1 MKIAGI
7 GFRAGATHASVL
19 DALERAGAGG
29 VTRLALP
36 VGKTLDPLAA
46 ELAARG
52 FDLIWIEHAA
62 LATTP
67 TPTQSMISLQV
78 YGTGSVAEA
87 AALAAAA
94 AHGPA
99 RLVAR
104 RVVSADGYATAALA
118 EAEGEA

>member
-7 GFRAGATHASVL
+7 GFRAGATPASVL
-19 DALERAGAGG
+19 NALERAGAGN

-36 VGKTLDPLAA
+36 VGKALDPLAA
-46 ELAARG
+46 ELAGRG

-62 LATTP
+62 LAATP
-67 TPTQSMISLQV
+67 TPTQSPISLQV

-87 AALAAAA
+87 AALAAAS

-99 RLVAR
+99 RLLAE
-104 RVVSADGYATAALA
+104 RVISADGYATAALA
-118 EAEGEA
+118 EGEA